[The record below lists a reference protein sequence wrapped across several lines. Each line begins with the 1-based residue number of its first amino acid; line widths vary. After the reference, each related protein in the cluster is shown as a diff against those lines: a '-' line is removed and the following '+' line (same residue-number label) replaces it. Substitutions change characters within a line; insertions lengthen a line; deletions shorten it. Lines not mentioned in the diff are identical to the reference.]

1 MSNIFRKTSVLAATT
16 EIHCKLT
23 QDLCD
28 VFNSNDL
35 ILCYKK
41 TYYKSCCL
49 LKSQKKKLPS
59 TNFTMRAGF

>member
-28 VFNSNDL
+28 VFNSNAK
-35 ILCYKK
+35 IWSCVIKK
-41 TYYKSCCL
+41 RI
-49 LKSQKKKLPS
+49 
-59 TNFTMRAGF
+59 TNLAVA